1 MARAVGRR
9 LSSMLQIPVG
19 YDLKG
24 PKMET
29 IPDMEPTP
37 PQKRR
42 ESVTVGIIIEKS
54 YIFLPFTIKEPQHV
68 IFNNVAF

>member
-42 ESVTVGIIIEKS
+42 ESVTVGIIFEKVTCS
-54 YIFLPFTIKEPQHV
+54 LPFTTNG
-68 IFNNVAF
+68 F

>member
-42 ESVTVGIIIEKS
+42 ESVTVGIIIANLN
-54 YIFLPFTIKEPQHV
+54 LPFSCHSQQLSRDI
-68 IFNNVAF
+68 

>member
-24 PKMET
+24 LKMET

-42 ESVTVGIIIEKS
+42 ESVTVSLIIE
-54 YIFLPFTIKEPQHV
+54 IVTRMLPFTYDLQQCGI
-68 IFNNVAF
+68 